1 MARFYRSWDRTLVLV
16 GPASWP
22 VAAVG
27 VLGTSL
33 LIRGPWIELAAAVYA
48 FTLLVWLHGLLT
60 AVLIGQVIQRCF
72 RGRPLGGWLHRGLVY
87 YLGMPLITLGI
98 LWMTVGPR
106 GTAAV
111 IRHVLRFP
119 LLIGR

>member
-1 MARFYRSWDRTLVLV
+1 MAHFYRSWDRTLVLV
-16 GPASWP
+16 GPVSWP
-22 VAAVG
+22 MAAVC
-27 VLGTSL
+27 VLVTSL
-33 LIRGPWIELAAAVYA
+33 LIRGPWIELTAAVYA

-60 AVLIGQVIQRCF
+60 AVLIGQVALRYF

-111 IRHVLRFP
+111 IRYVLRFP